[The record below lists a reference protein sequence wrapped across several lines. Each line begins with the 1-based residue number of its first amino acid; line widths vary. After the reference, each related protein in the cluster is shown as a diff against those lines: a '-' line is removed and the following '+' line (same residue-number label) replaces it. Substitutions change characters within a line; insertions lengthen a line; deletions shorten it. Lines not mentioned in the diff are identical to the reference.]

1 MGADPRS
8 QADCIK
14 RVRRVLAQFEEASLS
29 PGSVTVTELAR
40 KLASPKSHGGDA
52 RAGLKAHNIWGD
64 PYAVC
69 GSREVWTPLP
79 LAYKLG
85 GTWIYG
91 VADLVRFVDCKPVEV
106 AELKYFTGPDRYSE
120 TQVKVYAWLASKCF
134 ECEPRAYLLLGWD
147 GARYR
152 SKLEVKYE
160 IRDIEGRVCKV
171 LKSISRSKQ
180 RKGE

>member
-8 QADCIK
+8 QADCIE
-14 RVRRVLAQFEEASLS
+14 RVRRALAQFEEASLS

-40 KLASPKSHGGDA
+40 KLASPKSHGGGA
-52 RAGLKAHNIWGD
+52 HAGLKAHNIWGD

-69 GSREVWTPLP
+69 GSREAWTPLP
-79 LAYKLG
+79 LAYKLE

-106 AELKYFTGPDRYSE
+106 AELKYFTEPDRYSE
-120 TQVKVYAWLASKCF
+120 MQAKVYAWLVSKCF
-134 ECEPRAYLLLGWD
+134 ECKPRAYLLLGWD
-147 GARYR
+147 GVRYK

-160 IRDIEGRVCKV
+160 IRDIEEKVCKV
-171 LKSISRSKQ
+171 LRSIPGSKWQ
-180 RKGE
+180 RG